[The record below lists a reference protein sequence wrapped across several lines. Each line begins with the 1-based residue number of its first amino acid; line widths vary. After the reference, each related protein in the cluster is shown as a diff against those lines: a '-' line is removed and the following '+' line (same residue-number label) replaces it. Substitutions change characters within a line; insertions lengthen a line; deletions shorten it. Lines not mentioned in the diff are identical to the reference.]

1 MKALG
6 KDITKQEMQHLR
18 EEGWSNYEIAE
29 KLGCCYATVLK
40 YLGTQPKG
48 VRGDRLY
55 TVPKKVE
62 YVVEEK
68 EAQEAAMNVQEMTV
82 KGKSVSIKANFENE
96 KVTFLNSYGEITIP
110 MQYLDSLLD
119 DVQTA
124 KNMGEKFGGNADGP
138 NCQA

>member
-1 MKALG
+1 MKALS
-6 KDITKQEMQHLR
+6 KDITKHEMQHLR

-40 YLGTQPKG
+40 YIGTQPKG

-62 YVVEEK
+62 YVVKQK
-68 EAQEAAMNVQEMTV
+68 ETQEDIMDVREMTV

-96 KVTFLNSYGEITIP
+96 KVTFKNGYGEITIP
-110 MQYLDSLLD
+110 MQYLDNLLD
-119 DVQTA
+119 DVLTA
-124 KNMGEKFGGNADGP
+124 KRMGAKFGGNADGP
-138 NCQA
+138 DSQA

>member
-1 MKALG
+1 MKALS
-6 KDITKQEMQHLR
+6 KDITKHEMQHLR

-40 YLGTQPKG
+40 YIGTQPKG

-62 YVVEEK
+62 YATAEK
-68 EAQEAAMNVQEMTV
+68 EIQEVVMNVQEMTV
-82 KGKSVSIKANFENE
+82 KEKSVSIKANFENE

-124 KNMGEKFGGNADGP
+124 KRMGAKFGGNADGP
-138 NCQA
+138 DSQA